1 MKKLLLQILFL
12 FLISS
17 TIYAQEKTQ
26 PLTIGITT
34 LLESKE
40 LGETRKINIYL
51 PEDYK
56 ETDTTKYPVIYILDG
71 GLEEDFIHITG
82 IVRYNT
88 QPWVNRFPKSIVVG
102 IENTNRRRDFTFP
115 VPDLDF
121 LKKIG
126 FKKEQY
132 PQYGGSSLYINFLEK
147 ELQPFMDKHYRT
159 SHFNTIVGES
169 LAGLLASEIYANH
182 RNLFNNY
189 MIIAPS
195 LWWGNEV
202 LVTKLKPAADQDSRH
217 MVYIGACNKDEDLVM
232 YQDALNFS
240 KVVQKTAGKN
250 TAVFFDYLP
259 QEIHSTVIHQAVY
272 NAFKLFYPKT
282 EYQK

>member
-1 MKKLLLQILFL
+1 MKRQVLRILFL

-26 PLTIGITT
+26 PLTIGVTT

-40 LGETRKINIYL
+40 LDETRKINIYL

-121 LKKIG
+121 LKKMG

-132 PQYGGSSLYINFLEK
+132 PQYGGSSKYINFLE
-147 ELQPFMDKHYRT
+147 
-159 SHFNTIVGES
+159 
-169 LAGLLASEIYANH
+169 
-182 RNLFNNY
+182 
-189 MIIAPS
+189 
-195 LWWGNEV
+195 
-202 LVTKLKPAADQDSRH
+202 
-217 MVYIGACNKDEDLVM
+217 
-232 YQDALNFS
+232 
-240 KVVQKTAGKN
+240 
-250 TAVFFDYLP
+250 
-259 QEIHSTVIHQAVY
+259 
-272 NAFKLFYPKT
+272 
-282 EYQK
+282 

>member
-1 MKKLLLQILFL
+1 MKRLRQTLFL

-17 TIYAQEKTQ
+17 TIYAQEKAQ
-26 PLTIGITT
+26 PLTIGVTT
-34 LLESKE
+34 ALESKE
-40 LGETRKINIYL
+40 LGEIRKINIYL

-56 ETDTTKYPVIYILDG
+56 ETDTIKYPVIYILDG

-102 IENTNRRRDFTFP
+102 IENTNRRKDFTFP
-115 VPDLDF
+115 VPNLDF
-121 LKKIG
+121 LKKMG

-132 PQYGGSSLYINFLEK
+132 PQYGGSSRYINFLEK
-147 ELQPFMDKHYRT
+147 ELQPFMDKNYRT
-159 SHFNTIVGES
+159 SHFNTIIGES
-169 LAGLLASEIYANH
+169 LAGLLASEIYTNH
-182 RNLFNNY
+182 RTLFNNY
-189 MIIAPS
+189 IIIAPS

-202 LVTKLKPAADQDSRH
+202 LITKLQSATDQDSRH
-217 MVYIGACNKDEDLVM
+217 MVYIGACNKDEDVVM
-232 YQDALNFS
+232 YNDALQFS
-240 KVVQKTAGKN
+240 KAVQKVAGKN
-250 TAVFFDYLP
+250 TSTFFDYLP
-259 QEIHSTVIHQAVY
+259 GEIHSTVIHQAVY